1 MKLIV
6 FAILFLAGCGFLS
19 GPISPLITAARSG
32 DVAKIDKLAASGAD
46 VDAPG
51 GVNGWTPLMHAV
63 HTNQPGSVEA
73 LLNKGAAVDL
83 HAGGTTALI
92 MAAGYGYTD
101 IVKILLRHGADP
113 HAAAR
118 NGQTALAAALEGS
131 LDIDRTT
138 AGQCQTET
146 VKAIAASD
154 QTLRLA
160 ADSPAMKAAEKAG
173 CKEALAALSQ

>member
-6 FAILFLAGCGFLS
+6 FAPLFLAGCGFLS

-32 DVAKIDKLAASGAD
+32 DVAKINELATSGAD
-46 VDAPG
+46 MNAPG

-63 HTNQPGSVEA
+63 HTNQAGSVEA
-73 LLNKGAAVDL
+73 LLNKGAIVDL
-83 HAGGTTALI
+83 HAGGTTALV
-92 MAAGYGYTD
+92 MAAGYGYTG

-113 HAAAR
+113 RAAAR

-146 VKAIAASD
+146 VEAIAESNPA
-154 QTLRLA
+154 LRLA
-160 ADSPAMKAAEKAG
+160 PDSSAIKAAEKAG
-173 CKEALAALSQ
+173 CKEALALLSQ